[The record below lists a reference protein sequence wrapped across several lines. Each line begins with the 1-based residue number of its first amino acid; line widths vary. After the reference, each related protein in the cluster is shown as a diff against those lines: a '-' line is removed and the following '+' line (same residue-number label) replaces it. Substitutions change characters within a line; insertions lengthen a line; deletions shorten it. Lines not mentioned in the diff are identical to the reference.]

1 MRPVLLLILAA
12 AGCATSSSSSWR
24 EELDEELAGRVAGPA
39 ERCVSAGSGRS
50 PTIAGPAAIV
60 IREARTIWVSRLD
73 RDCPGFGPLATLVVE
88 THGSQYCDGD
98 RVRALEPG
106 LTIPGPYCRLRG
118 FTPYRRAR

>member
-1 MRPVLLLILAA
+1 MRPALLLLLAA
-12 AGCATSSSSSWR
+12 AGCATASSSWH
-24 EELDEELAGRVAGPA
+24 EELDEELAGRVAGAA
-39 ERCVSAGSGRS
+39 ERCVSAGAGRS
-50 PTIAGPAAIV
+50 LTIAGPDAVV
-60 IREARTIWVSRLD
+60 IRDVGTIWVSRLD